1 MSCHTCFRKTLHGT
15 DKAHKAPAKSCK
27 SCLLLTCFS
36 SCQAKTRLSPFWHTY
51 IHTDRACRT
60 TDILQVS
67 TTSHQIA
74 STTEHSRRYRYL
86 PIATP
91 KKEVSYDHH
100 LSIPSNSP
108 VAETSYSL
116 KSELGSTFRR
126 LDDPAQEPG
135 KDL

>member
-1 MSCHTCFRKTLHGT
+1 MVQTKPIKPLQKVANPAYCSMLLFLPSKDSSLTLL
-15 DKAHKAPAKSCK
+15 A
-27 SCLLLTCFS
+27 
-36 SCQAKTRLSPFWHTY
+36 Y

-60 TDILQVS
+60 SDILQVS

-74 STTEHSRRYRYL
+74 STTEHSRRYQYL

-91 KKEVSYDHH
+91 KKEVSYGHH
-100 LSIPSNSP
+100 LSIPSNSL